1 MAAGGQSE
9 LLKARLARTIGGSR
23 NGVEAYVGLAT
34 TMRLLTVLPPWT
46 RSPRRADRGAAK
58 GGLTERPG
66 LSAQSTDS
74 PVPTLRESAAG
85 GPGAVTEQFVALELR
100 RRAHGPLPTLHER
113 DDEGGLEVDIIV
125 EIPDGQLVAIESGK
139 LAECHEPVLVG
150 H

>member
-9 LLKARLARTIGGSR
+9 LLKARLARTIGGSE
-23 NGVEAYVGLAT
+23 NGVEAYVGLGHHHAP
-34 TMRLLTVLPPWT
+34 TVLPPWT
-46 RSPRRADRGAAK
+46 RSPRRADRGTAK